1 MVVWKNSKHPE
12 VAKAFLKTLYQ
23 DDDYIRFLHSVPVGM
38 MPALKDIAKNKK
50 FLANPYIEKY
60 RSIVDALNEVIP
72 MGTSIGMEDSPTLQS
87 GLITSQGV
95 IEQMM
100 QNVVLKGQDAETAAK
115 DAEKKL
121 NDMFKAAGA
130 IK

>member
-1 MVVWKNSKHPE
+1 
-12 VAKAFLKTLYQ
+12 
-23 DDDYIRFLHSVPVGM
+23 
-38 MPALKDIAKNKK
+38 
-50 FLANPYIEKY
+50 
-60 RSIVDALNEVIP
+60 
-72 MGTSIGMEDSPTLQS
+72 
-87 GLITSQGV
+87 
-95 IEQMM
+95 MM